1 VLVKSPLSLAVLAS
15 DSLGKLRELLFP
27 PLNLPL
33 RVKSCSVV
41 PPCEWV
47 GQALDRTQSRGMFL
61 KITGESH
68 IKYLWFCR
76 V

>member
-1 VLVKSPLSLAVLAS
+1 VLVKSPLSLTVLAS
-15 DSLGKLRELLFP
+15 ESLGKFCELLFP

-47 GQALDRTQSRGMFL
+47 GQAIDRTQSRGMFL
-61 KITGESH
+61 NIKGETH
-68 IKYLWFCR
+68 QYLWFCR